1 MVLNEIVRVKLPG
14 RPVDTVLIHV
24 VIDSLCNQDECLYP
38 DLMFA
43 QDMLAACSLPRRLWI
58 CRRWLHMAEVL
69 PVDLSLVEH
78 LPAVESGT
86 GNASHAYLSSQRLP
100 HSISA

>member
-14 RPVDTVLIHV
+14 RPTDAVLIHV

-43 QDMLAACSLPRRLWI
+43 QDMLAACSLPRRLWT
-58 CRRWLHMAEVL
+58 CRRWLHMAEVIL
-69 PVDLSLVEH
+69 VDLSLVEH
-78 LPAVESGT
+78 LAAVVSGKD
-86 GNASHAYLSSQRLP
+86 NASHGHLSSQPPP
-100 HSISA
+100 HSTSA